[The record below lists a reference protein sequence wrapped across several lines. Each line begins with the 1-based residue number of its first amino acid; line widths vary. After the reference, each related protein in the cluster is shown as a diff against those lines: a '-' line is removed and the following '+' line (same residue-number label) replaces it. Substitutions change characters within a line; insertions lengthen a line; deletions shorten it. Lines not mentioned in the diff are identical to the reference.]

1 MAANKFLD
9 SSKTVVLTLVIFFF
23 FLVIFLKTQSLRGGK
38 NLVFITHGI
47 LKPMFL
53 INWEVVPILFFQ
65 FSLKSN
71 AL

>member
-9 SSKTVVLTLVIFFF
+9 SSKTVVLTLVIFF